1 MIFMIFCLCFF
12 LQSRVNTY
20 AYNNKML
27 HYKCHVRI
35 LSQKSSLISNSLRRT
50 FLIWKININWN
61 LKKMILF
68 VFLYERYFNDL
79 YNYLPSRPFY
89 NFLDSN
95 NPLNASTYH
104 DCTAQLL
111 IYKLHRFFFLF
122 LPAFQEGNAL
132 LKIWRTRF
140 HFYWDFWIDTINLC
154 FLLI

>member
-79 YNYLPSRPFY
+79 YNYLPTRPFY

-111 IYKLHRFFFLF
+111 IYKLHRGFFCFFQLFKREMHFLRF
-122 LPAFQEGNAL
+122 EGQGS
-132 LKIWRTRF
+132 ISIEIF
-140 HFYWDFWIDTINLC
+140 E
-154 FLLI
+154 